1 MDITLFV
8 IVGVVCWVLGI
19 HQGKHWEEITS
30 EE

>member
-1 MDITLFV
+1 MDITLALIIAF
-8 IVGVVCWVLGI
+8 GTWVLGI